1 MRLGVGAWKDGGT
14 ESIEAEHQ
22 GIPGNPVS
30 GNHHLA
36 PSHWMKIWWRWID
49 TYHEGGGGGGENM
62 KKPKK
67 GGI

>member
-36 PSHWMKIWWRWID
+36 PLAYKLS
-49 TYHEGGGGGGENM
+49 
-62 KKPKK
+62 
-67 GGI
+67 